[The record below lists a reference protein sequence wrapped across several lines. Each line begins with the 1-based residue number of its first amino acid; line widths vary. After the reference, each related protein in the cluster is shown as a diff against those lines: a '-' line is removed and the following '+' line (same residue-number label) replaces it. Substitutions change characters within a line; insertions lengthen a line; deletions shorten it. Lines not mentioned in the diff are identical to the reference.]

1 MPNWIS
7 SLFKLWGY
15 KAPNFGAP
23 GYIAKWQSR
32 RQPQAHTE
40 KFTQKNLYI
49 FPVLQGLSF
58 LIVVFLI
65 WMLGTIYENNLVL
78 ILAFFLLAIFV
89 STIFSTHANLDG
101 LTLRFGD
108 SDPVFCG
115 EELQIPLIFNNSSGS
130 WRRRVFVRYQGS
142 EQVVDIPPKAE
153 AIAQLRIPTDK
164 RGWLALGRMRV
175 HSHYPLGVLRAWS
188 HPLLKSNC
196 LVYPEPVPREIT
208 SSDGSESLGVAPAGP
223 GIDDF
228 AGLEEWQPGVPAQR
242 IAWKQFSAGKGMLEK
257 TFEAQA
263 GNPTWIDWDSYDGIG
278 VEDRLAAMCAKALE
292 METAQQ
298 SYGMRLPSY
307 QLIPAQGERHL
318 RQALTALAIF
328 PETPKLN

>member
-1 MPNWIS
+1 MPNWIQ
-7 SLFKLWGY
+7 SLVRLWQP
-15 KAPNFGAP
+15 KPQSAAVP

-32 RQPQAHTE
+32 RQPKAQTE

-49 FPVLQGLSF
+49 FPAMHGLSF

-78 ILAFFLLAIFV
+78 LLAFFLLAVFV

-108 SDPVFCG
+108 ADPVFCG
-115 EELQIPLIFNNSSGS
+115 EELQIPLIFTNSSGS

-142 EQVVDIPPKAE
+142 EQVVDVPPKAD
-153 AIAQLRIPTDK
+153 AITHLRIRTK
-164 RGWLALGRMRV
+164 TRGWLALGRIRV
-175 HSHYPLGVLRAWS
+175 HSHYPLGVLQAWS
-188 HPLLKSNC
+188 YPLLKSNC
-196 LVYPEPVPREIT
+196 LVYPKPVARQIT
-208 SSDGSESLGVAPAGP
+208 SANGSESLGVAPAGR

-228 AGLEEWQPGVPAQR
+228 AGLAEWQPGVPAQR

-298 SYGMRLPSY
+298 SYGLRLPGY

-318 RQALTALAIF
+318 RQVLTALAIY
-328 PETPKLN
+328 PDTPQLG